1 MAGFAA
7 VGQSG
12 PAGRGRVEDLAPD
25 RTVSLNSSEFRKAMG
40 CFATGV
46 TIITVD
52 LDGEVH
58 GMTANAFAS
67 VSLDP
72 PLVLVCV
79 DHKTRTHAHL
89 HAKKRF
95 GINVL
100 GEDQRAISEYYAR
113 VERSHESTE
122 AEAGARFDR
131 TQHGTPMLHGSL
143 AYLECRLR
151 SAEVAGDHTIFIA
164 EVEDVVVR
172 DGDPLL
178 FFRGKYRR
186 VGGDVGK

>member
-1 MAGFAA
+1 M
-7 VGQSG
+7 
-12 PAGRGRVEDLAPD
+12 
-25 RTVSLNSSEFRKAMG
+25 SLSPIEFRKAMG

-46 TIITVD
+46 TIVTVD

-72 PLVLVCV
+72 LLILVCV
-79 DHKTRTHAHL
+79 DHSARTHAHL

-100 GEDQRAISEYYAR
+100 GDDQRAISEYYAR
-113 VERSHESTE
+113 LEYTRERAE

-131 TQHGTPMLHGSL
+131 TMKGTPILHGAL
-143 AYLECRLR
+143 AYLECKLK
-151 SAEVAGDHTIFIA
+151 SAQDAGDHTIFIA

-172 DGDPLL
+172 EGDPLL
-178 FFRGKYRR
+178 FFRGKYRSI
-186 VGGDVGK
+186 GTEIADSSSGLK

>member
-1 MAGFAA
+1 MPEQVKTGALTKA
-7 VGQSG
+7 
-12 PAGRGRVEDLAPD
+12 
-25 RTVSLNSSEFRKAMG
+25 EFRRAMG

-72 PLVLVCV
+72 LLVLVCV
-79 DHKTRTHAHL
+79 DHSTRTHAHL

-100 GEDQRAISEYYAR
+100 CETQRAISEYYAR
-113 VERSHESTE
+113 PERTHENAE
-122 AEAGARFDR
+122 EEAGAKFER
-131 TQHGTPMLHGSL
+131 TRHGTPILHGSL
-143 AYLECRLR
+143 AYLECRLLR
-151 SAEVAGDHTIFIA
+151 GEIAGDHTIFIA

-172 DGDPLL
+172 DGEPLL
-178 FFRGKYRR
+178 FFRGDYRK
-186 VGGDVGK
+186 VGDKIGR